1 MCNKL
6 VSVWPF
12 TASVIFAFYDVNYLW
27 GRMDTI
33 KKYNKTS
40 LKLSSCRN
48 NGSISDYLSYKIY
61 IKKKVLEK
69 IKYN

>member
-1 MCNKL
+1 M
-6 VSVWPF
+6 
-12 TASVIFAFYDVNYLW
+12 